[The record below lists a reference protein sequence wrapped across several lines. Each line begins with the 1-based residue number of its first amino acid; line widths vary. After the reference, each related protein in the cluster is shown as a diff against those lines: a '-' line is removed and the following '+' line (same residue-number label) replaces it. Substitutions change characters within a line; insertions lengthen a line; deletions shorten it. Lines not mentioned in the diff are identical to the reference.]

1 MRQICADLAAEHAAL
16 DAMVAPLDQA
26 GWELPTKADGWD
38 VRDTV
43 FHIAYFD
50 DTARL
55 AIVDPPA
62 FAESTRLM
70 LTGGGVDFAALARA
84 MTGAELLAWWRTT
97 RAELLAAAVELDPKA
112 RLPWYGPP
120 MSALSFLTA
129 RLMETWSHAYDV
141 ADAVGATVVPTDR
154 LKHIAHL
161 GWVTRGWS
169 YANRGLAVPTD
180 PVRLEL
186 TAPSGDVWAWGPEDA
201 ADRVTGE
208 AVDFCLAV
216 TQRRRYDAVPLT
228 IVGAVARDW
237 MSKAQAFAGPATDTD
252 ADRTT

>member
-1 MRQICADLAAEHAAL
+1 MQQICADLAAEHAAL
-16 DAMVAPLDQA
+16 DAMVAPLDQP
-26 GWELPTKADGWD
+26 GWERPTKAEGWD

-55 AIVDPPA
+55 AIVDPEA
-62 FAESTRLM
+62 FAANTKVLM
-70 LTGGGVDFAALARA
+70 SAGGVDFGAMARER
-84 MTGAELLAWWRTT
+84 TGAELLAWWRTT
-97 RAELLAAAVELDPKA
+97 RAELLAAAAQLDPKA

-169 YANRGLAVPTD
+169 YANRGLPVPET
-180 PVRLEL
+180 PVRVEL
-186 TAPSGDVWAWGPEDA
+186 AAPSGATWTWGPEDA
-201 ADRVTGE
+201 TDRVTGD
-208 AVDFCLAV
+208 ALDFCLVV
-216 TQRRRYDAVPLT
+216 TQRRRHDAVGLT
-228 IVGAVARDW
+228 IVGDAALDW
-237 MSKAQAFAGPATDTD
+237 MSKAQAFAGPPTDTD
-252 ADRTT
+252 TDRTA